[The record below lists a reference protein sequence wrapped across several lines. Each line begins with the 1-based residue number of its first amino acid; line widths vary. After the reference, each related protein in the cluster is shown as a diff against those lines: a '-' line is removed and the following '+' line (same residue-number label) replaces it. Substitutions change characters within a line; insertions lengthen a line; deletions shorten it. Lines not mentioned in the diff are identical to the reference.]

1 MSALTPALTP
11 APYHPRRPSPP
22 DGLAARTGGLPLGEG
37 KQKLLE
43 VCNLHLEFR
52 TSRGVHQALMGV
64 SFEVQK
70 GEIFGLVGETGCGK
84 TVTGLSILRLL
95 PRSARI
101 PRGQVIFEGNDL
113 LALSKKEMEEV
124 RGGKIAMIFQDPS
137 SSLNPVFT
145 IGSQIERVVR
155 QHLPMNAVEA
165 RKHALEML
173 EAVGLPDVERILA
186 SYPHQ
191 LSGGMQQRVMIAMA
205 LSCRP
210 QLLIADEPT
219 TALDVTIQAQIL
231 RLLRDLQQKMDFSV
245 ILITHNLGIVAQTCD
260 RLAVLYAGSVAESG
274 TTRDIFNNPQHP
286 YTRGLMNA
294 IPKPGSR
301 GKKMSAILG
310 TVPSDPGQMVG
321 CAFAPRCEFAYKRCT
336 VESPQLFDVEEDHKS
351 ACFLVVDR

>member
-1 MSALTPALTP
+1 MTALTP
-11 APYHPRRPSPP
+11 AP
-22 DGLAARTGGLPLGEG
+22 LPGGEG
-37 KQKLLE
+37 TQKLLE
-43 VCNLHLEFR
+43 VRDLQLEFR

-64 SFEVQK
+64 SFDVEN

-101 PRGQVIFEGNDL
+101 PQGQVLFDGDDL
-113 LALSKKEMEEV
+113 LKFSKQGMEDV
-124 RGGKIAMIFQDPS
+124 RGGEIAMIFQDPS

-155 QHLPMNAVEA
+155 QHLPMSPAEA
-165 RKHALEML
+165 RQHAAEML
-173 EAVGLPDVERILA
+173 EAVGLPDVSRILT

-210 QLLIADEPT
+210 RLLIADEPT

-245 ILITHNLGIVAQTCD
+245 ILITHNLGVIAQTCD
-260 RLAVLYAGSVAESG
+260 RLAVLYAGRVIESG
-274 TTRDIFNNPQHP
+274 TTRDIFDNPQHP

-301 GKKMSAILG
+301 GKKMEAILG
-310 TVPSDPGQMVG
+310 TVPSNPGTVAG
-321 CAFAPRCEFAYKRCT
+321 CAFAPRCEYAFERCAM
-336 VESPQLFDVEEDHKS
+336 ESPALFDVGENHKS
-351 ACFLVVDR
+351 ACFLVNR

>member
-1 MSALTPALTP
+1 MNV
-11 APYHPRRPSPP
+11 
-22 DGLAARTGGLPLGEG
+22 
-37 KQKLLE
+37 LLE
-43 VCNLHLEFR
+43 VKDLHLEFR
-52 TSRGVHQALMGV
+52 TSRGVHQALVGV

-84 TVTGLSILRLL
+84 TVTGLSVLRLL

-101 PRGQVIFEGNDL
+101 PQGQIAFDGNDL
-113 LALSKKEMEEV
+113 LQLSRKEMEAV
-124 RGGKIAMIFQDPS
+124 RGGEIAMIFQDPS

-155 QHLPMNAVEA
+155 QHLPMSSAEA
-165 RKHALEML
+165 HQHAAEML
-173 EAVGLPDVERILA
+173 EAVGLPDVKRILA

-210 QLLIADEPT
+210 RLLIADEPT

-245 ILITHNLGIVAQTCD
+245 ILITHNLGVIAQTCD
-260 RLAVLYAGSVAESG
+260 RLAVLYAGNVVESG

-301 GKKMSAILG
+301 GKKMAAILG
-310 TVPSDPGQMVG
+310 TVPSNPGEVVG
-321 CAFAPRCEFAYKRCT
+321 CAFAPRCEFAYERCT
-336 VESPQLFDVEEDHKS
+336 LETPSLFDVEENHNS
-351 ACFLVVDR
+351 ACFLVIDR